1 MRTVLNRRR
10 ASALVSAVVVTGGL
24 ALAAPAPA
32 QAASGLSVV
41 GVQTFYNSGATVFDS
56 SRGLTIVNWND
67 ATPDTSHTYRLK
79 LNPTGKVGYFDP
91 RSLSEDVD
99 GPWDGFYTDYTVGR
113 HMQPGGT
120 YQMVLEEWDGN
131 RLVES
136 SPTFDYT
143 FAEVQA
149 PSAMTVGTS
158 LVGGRQAV
166 VAGRA
171 TSLGFTGQWEPGTSY
186 RTVVGVKGATAA
198 KDFVVCQAAEC
209 VDLGLG
215 AVGESATPVTS
226 FTAPASMVGKTLRI
240 QVTGVKNG
248 RLRSTLDVEYPV
260 VADPSMKTVPGG
272 WITSPGK
279 KYGVVR
285 TGKTVG
291 VSAPVLTATA
301 KQKGVKTYYQWF
313 ADGKKIPGATKAS
326 YTIHP
331 SLKGRNLTLGIQ
343 FSAPGYRPLT
353 GGFGFGPVR

>member
-41 GVQTFYNSGATVFDS
+41 GVQSFYYAGDTVFDTE
-56 SRGLTIVNWND
+56 RGLTVVNWND

-79 LNPTGKVGYFDP
+79 LDPTGKVGYFDP

-99 GPWDGFYTDYTVGR
+99 GPWDGFYTDYTIGR

-143 FAEVQA
+143 FTEVQA

-166 VAGRA
+166 VAGRS
-171 TSLGFTGQWEPGTSY
+171 TSIGFTGQWEAGTRY

-198 KDFVVCQAAEC
+198 KDFVLCQASDC
-209 VDLGLG
+209 VDAGLG
-215 AVGESATPVTS
+215 TVGDSATPVTS
-226 FTAPASMVGKTLRI
+226 FTAPSSLVGKTLRI
-240 QVTGVKNG
+240 QVTGVKDG
-248 RLRSTLDVEYPV
+248 RLRSTFDVEYPV
-260 VADPSMKTVPGG
+260 VADPDMRTVPGG
-272 WITSPGK
+272 WIVSPGK
-279 KYGVVR
+279 KSGVVQ

-313 ADGKKIPGATKAS
+313 ADGKKIPGATTS
-326 YTIHP
+326 TYVIHR

-343 FSAPGYRPLT
+343 FSAPGYKPLT
-353 GGFGFGPVR
+353 GGFGFGTVR

>member
-41 GVQTFYNSGATVFDS
+41 GVQSFYFGGETVFDS
-56 SRGLTIVNWND
+56 SRGLTVVNWND

-99 GPWDGFYTDYTVGR
+99 GPWDGFYTDYTVGK
-113 HMQPGGT
+113 HMEPGGS
-120 YQMVLEEWDGN
+120 YQLVLEEWDGN

-166 VAGRA
+166 VAGRP
-171 TSLGFTGQWEPGTSY
+171 TSIGFTGQWEPGTTY
-186 RTVVGVKGATAA
+186 RTIVGVKGATAA
-198 KDFVVCQAAEC
+198 KDFVLCQASDC
-209 VDLGLG
+209 VDAGLG
-215 AVGESATPVTS
+215 TVASSAAPVRS
-226 FTAPASMVGKTLRI
+226 FTAPSSLVGKTLRI
-240 QVTGVKNG
+240 QVAGMKDG
-248 RLRSTLDVEYPV
+248 RLRGTFDVEYPV
-260 VADPSMKTVPGG
+260 VADPSMPTVPGG

-279 KYGVVR
+279 KHGVVQ

-291 VSAPVLTATA
+291 VTAPVLTATA
-301 KQKGVKTYYQWF
+301 KRKGTKTYYQWF
-313 ADGKKIPGATKAS
+313 ADGKKIPGATTSS
-326 YTIHP
+326 YTIHR
-331 SLKGRNLTLGIQ
+331 SLKGRTLTLGIQ
-343 FSAPGYRPLT
+343 FSAPGYKPLT
-353 GGFGFGPVR
+353 GGFGFGKVR